1 LAIELLSLQSEGGLD
16 PARVGAKAARLA
28 AALRAQLPVLP
39 GLVLPVGADDGIL
52 AAAAA
57 QVAASGMHAARFAVM
72 GSTSPDLSG
81 LGDVLRAL
89 GDDLVVRSSSPL
101 EEAPEYAGVFTSYV
115 GVTAAEAAT
124 AVRGVWASALTEA
137 GPAAGQD
144 VPRMAVLVQPRVEPT
159 VSGTAQLTDDAEV
172 TILAVRGSP
181 APLLSGWARGDGAVV
196 DAAGR
201 ATGPGVAL
209 AGAALIAEV
218 ATLLRSVHATLGDD
232 LIEWAAT
239 GTGVVLL
246 QAKRAARRPGIP
258 ASVHE
263 HEPAVGA
270 EAAGVARLVHAFA
283 GRLGE
288 ELMLPVLLAGVG
300 PASMAPL
307 LPGLSGNRPLV
318 TPAAAGSAWVA
329 AQAVARA
336 LRARAWRGVEP
347 SGGDAAE
354 VLAGLRSGELG
365 SALERL
371 ASAVPSSAED
381 LSALLVALGT
391 VVAWLRQE
399 GAVSGA
405 AEVWA
410 MSAAEVGQTLAS
422 AEPGAG
428 AGQRR
433 DGRRRALLRWEPFIH
448 TAVAGTGAVVLGEAV
463 SAGSGAGVAV
473 VVRGLPT
480 DTVHLPRMVV
490 VAPHP
495 IPQLAPL
502 LWGASGLVTAGG
514 SAAAHLVEVA
524 RSRGVP
530 AVIGCDEAQLFGLLD
545 GAAPFPLV
553 AVDGDAGR
561 VVIDTL
567 IPRQHEVTPVNP

>member
-1 LAIELLSLQSEGGLD
+1 LAIELLSLQSEGSLD
-16 PARVGAKAARLA
+16 PARVGGKAARLA
-28 AALRAQLPVLP
+28 AALSAHLPVLP
-39 GLVLPVGADDGIL
+39 GLVVPVGADGGIL
-52 AAAAA
+52 EAAAA
-57 QVAASGMHAARFAVM
+57 QVASSGLHAARFTVM
-72 GSTSPDLSG
+72 GSTTPDLSD
-81 LGDVLRAL
+81 LADALRAL

-101 EEAPEYAGVFTSYV
+101 EEAAEYSGVFTSYI
-115 GVTAAEAAT
+115 GVTPDEAAT
-124 AVRGVWASALTEA
+124 AVRGVWASALTDA
-137 GPAAGQD
+137 GHAAEQD
-144 VPRMAVLVQPRVEPT
+144 TPRMAVLVQPRVEPT
-159 VSGTAQLTDDAEV
+159 VSGTAQVTGDGGV
-172 TILAVRGSP
+172 TILTVRGSP
-181 APLLSGWARGDGAVV
+181 APLLSGWARGDAAIV
-196 DAAGR
+196 DAAGG
-201 ATGPGVAL
+201 ATGPAL
-209 AGAALIAEV
+209 TLASAAVIAEV
-218 ATLLRSVHATLGDD
+218 ATLLRKVQATLGDD

-239 GTGVVLL
+239 GAGVVLL
-246 QAKRAARRPGIP
+246 QAKRAARPP
-258 ASVHE
+258 AVAASVHE
-263 HEPAVGA
+263 HEPAMAA

-283 GRLGE
+283 GSLGE
-288 ELMLPVLLAGVG
+288 ELMLPVLLTGVG
-300 PASMAPL
+300 PASTAPL
-307 LPGLSGNRPLV
+307 LPGLSGNRPAV
-318 TPAAAGSAWVA
+318 TPAAAGTAWVA

-336 LRARAWRGVEP
+336 LRARAWRDVEP
-347 SGGDAAE
+347 TGRDAAE
-354 VLAGLRSGELG
+354 VLANLRSGDVG

-371 ASAVPSSAED
+371 ASTVPSSAED

-405 AEVWA
+405 DEVWA

-422 AEPGAG
+422 AAPGAG

-433 DGRRRALLRWEPFIH
+433 DARRRALLRWEPFIH
-448 TAVAGTGAVVLGEAV
+448 TAVAGTGNVLLGEAV
-463 SAGSGAGVAV
+463 SGGSGAGVAV

-561 VVIDTL
+561 VVIDAFVPPAGRHTVG
-567 IPRQHEVTPVNP
+567 P

>member
-1 LAIELLSLQSEGGLD
+1 MAIELISLQSEGNLD
-16 PARVGAKAARLA
+16 PARVGGKAARLA

-57 QVAASGMHAARFAVM
+57 QVAASGVHAARFAVM

-89 GDDLVVRSSSPL
+89 GEDLVVRSSSPL
-101 EEAPEYAGVFTSYV
+101 EEAPEYSGVFTSYV
-115 GVTAAEAAT
+115 GVSPAEAAT
-124 AVRGVWASALTEA
+124 AVRGVWASALTDA
-137 GPAAGQD
+137 GPAAEQD
-144 VPRMAVLVQPRVEPT
+144 APRMAVLVQPRVEPT
-159 VSGTAQLTDDAEV
+159 VSGTAQLTDDGEV

-196 DAAGR
+196 AAGR

-209 AGAALIAEV
+209 AGAAVIAEV

-239 GTGVVLL
+239 GAGVVLL
-246 QAKRAARRPGIP
+246 QAKRAARPPGTP
-258 ASVHE
+258 ASVHQ

-329 AQAVARA
+329 AQAVARG

-347 SGGDAAE
+347 AGRDAAE
-354 VLAGLRSGELG
+354 VLASLRSGDVG

-371 ASAVPSSAED
+371 ASAAPSSAED

-399 GAVSGA
+399 GAVWGSE
-405 AEVWA
+405 EVWA

-422 AEPGAG
+422 AAPSAG

-433 DGRRRALLRWEPFIH
+433 DARRRALLRWEPFIH

-463 SAGSGAGVAV
+463 SGGCGAGVAV

-502 LWGASGLVTAGG
+502 LWGASGLVAAGG

-530 AVIGCDEAQLFGLLD
+530 AVIGCDEAQLLGLLD

-561 VVIDTL
+561 VVIDAFV
-567 IPRQHEVTPVNP
+567 P

>member
-1 LAIELLSLQSEGGLD
+1 LAIELLSLQSEGSLD

-28 AALRAQLPVLP
+28 AALTAHLPVLP

-52 AAAAA
+52 EAAAA
-57 QVAASGMHAARFAVM
+57 QVASSGVHAARFTVM
-72 GSTSPDLSG
+72 GSTRPDLSD
-81 LGDVLRAL
+81 LGEALRPL

-101 EEAPEYAGVFTSYV
+101 EEAAEYSGVFTSYI
-115 GVTAAEAAT
+115 GVTPDEAAT
-124 AVRGVWASALTEA
+124 AVRGVWASALIDV
-137 GPAAGQD
+137 GQAATQD
-144 VPRMAVLVQPRVEPT
+144 NPRMAVLVQPRVDPT
-159 VSGTAQLTDDAEV
+159 VSGTASVTGDAEV

-181 APLLSGWARGDGAVV
+181 APLLSGWARGEAAIV

-209 AGAALIAEV
+209 AGATVVAEV
-218 ATLLRSVHATLGDD
+218 ATLLRNVHTTLGDD

-239 GTGVVLL
+239 DAGVVLL
-246 QAKRAARRPGIP
+246 QAKRAAHRPAAA
-258 ASVHE
+258 ASFRE
-263 HEPAVGA
+263 DEPAVTA
-270 EAAGVARLVHAFA
+270 VAAGVARLVHAFA

-300 PASMAPL
+300 PASTAPL
-307 LPGLSGNRPLV
+307 LPGLSGNRPAV

-347 SGGDAAE
+347 TGRDAAK
-354 VLAGLRSGELG
+354 LFSDLRSGDVG
-365 SALERL
+365 TALERL
-371 ASAVPSSAED
+371 ASTVPSSAEE
-381 LSALLVALGT
+381 LSALLVPLAT
-391 VVAWLRQE
+391 VVAWLLQE
-399 GAVSGA
+399 GAVSRPDEA
-405 AEVWA
+405 WA

-422 AEPGAG
+422 AAPGAG

-433 DGRRRALLRWEPFIH
+433 DARRRALLRWEPFIH
-448 TAVAGTGAVVLGEAV
+448 TAVAGTGAAVLGEAV
-463 SAGSGAGVAV
+463 SGGSGAGVAV

-530 AVIGCDEAQLFGLLD
+530 AVIGCDEARLFSLLA

-561 VVIDTL
+561 VVIDTFV
-567 IPRQHEVTPVNP
+567 PRAGRHTLGS